1 MRKTKRDA
9 RSNSNCHLSV
19 SVSVPFLPT
28 LFGSSAHLATTRMY
42 FYGLMI
48 KYAAGCC
55 SAFLVANKST
65 YTLASHSYSSSSS
78 FASTTNDFEYVI
90 KFQCPPA
97 CPVPTF
103 SSFSCPP
110 ALRLSRDRKAHH
122 DFCKWRLDRAQK

>member
-1 MRKTKRDA
+1 
-9 RSNSNCHLSV
+9 
-19 SVSVPFLPT
+19 
-28 LFGSSAHLATTRMY
+28 
-42 FYGLMI
+42 MI